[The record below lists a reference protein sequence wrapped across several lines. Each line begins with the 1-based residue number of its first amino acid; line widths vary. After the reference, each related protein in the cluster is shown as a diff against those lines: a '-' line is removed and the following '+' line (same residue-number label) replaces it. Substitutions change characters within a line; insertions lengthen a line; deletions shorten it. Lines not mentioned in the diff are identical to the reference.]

1 MTKIEYFKTMND
13 NNKKIKV
20 LVVPSDGFGV
30 GLYRSKSP
38 HEKLQQL
45 YGDEFEVQIMMNPN
59 WADFKWFEQF
69 DIIHFHKGLFSDEG
83 QKIFHNA
90 LRYFKEHNIT
100 TVMDIDDNCDVGQLP
115 PLYLS
120 NKAIKA
126 PEKITT
132 NFTLVDYVTTTTEIY
147 AKKIRKWNKNVFIF
161 PNAIDP
167 DEEQYQPIK
176 YPSDRIRFGFVMG
189 SSHERDMEQMKGLA
203 EKLCTAGL
211 KDKIQLVLCGYDLRG
226 TITMVDKE
234 GRTTGQ
240 RPIEP
245 KESVWYRYEQ
255 NLTKDYSLVSPEYAE
270 FLQQFIPNSQY
281 PDVRNEFYR
290 REWTKDVKNF
300 ATHYRNIDVLLAPL
314 DTNSFNE
321 VKSELKFAEA
331 GFTKTAVIFSNFGPY
346 TIGSRSLFKKGGEID
361 PEGNCILIDP
371 SSAHKAWF
379 KAIKRLANEPEL
391 IKTLQNNMYEHVKD
405 RYDINKVTERRAQW
419 YKEIVKK

>member
-1 MTKIEYFKTMND
+1 MEE
-13 NNKKIKV
+13 NKKKFKV
-20 LVVPSDGFGV
+20 LVVPSDQFGV
-30 GLYRSKSP
+30 GLYRSRRP

-45 YGDEFEVQIMMNPN
+45 YGDEFDVEINMNPN
-59 WADFKWFEQF
+59 WADFASFEKY
-69 DIIHFHKGLFSDEG
+69 DLIHFHKGLFNDEG
-83 QKIFHNA
+83 QRIFHNA

-100 TVMDIDDNCDVGQLP
+100 TVMDIDDNWDVGQYH

-132 NFTLVDYVTTTTEIY
+132 NFTLVDYVTTTTSIF
-147 AKKIRKWNKNVFIF
+147 ANKIKKWNKNVHIF

-176 YPSDRIRFGFVMG
+176 YPSERIRFGFVMG
-189 SSHERDMEQMKGLA
+189 SSHERDMEQIKGLS
-203 EKLCTAGL
+203 EKLVAAGL

-226 TITMVDKE
+226 TITMVDKD
-234 GRTTGQ
+234 GKTTGQ

-255 NLTKDYSLVSPEYAE
+255 NLTKDYTLISPEYRD

-281 PDVRNEFYR
+281 PGVRDEFYR
-290 REWTKDVKNF
+290 REWTKDVNNF

-331 GFTKTAVIFSNFGPY
+331 GFTKTAIICSNFGPY
-346 TIGSRSLFKKGGEID
+346 TIGSKSILQKGGTID
-361 PEGNCILIDP
+361 ETGNCILIDP
-371 SSAHKAWF
+371 AQAHKAWA
-379 KAIKRLANEPEL
+379 KAIKKLADNPEL
-391 IKTLQNNMYEHVKD
+391 IKLLQNNMYEHVKD
-405 RYDINKVTERRAQW
+405 IYDINKVTERRAQW
-419 YKEIVKK
+419 YKEIIKK

>member
-1 MTKIEYFKTMND
+1 MAD

-20 LVVPSDGFGV
+20 LVVPSDVYGV
-30 GLYRSKSP
+30 GLYRSKRP
-38 HEKLQQL
+38 HEQLQKMF
-45 YGDEFEVQIMMNPN
+45 GDEFEVQIMMNPN

-83 QKIFHNA
+83 QVIFHNA
-90 LRYFKEHNIT
+90 LKYFKEHNIT
-100 TVMDIDDNCDVGQLP
+100 TVMDIDDNWDVGQYH

-132 NFTLVDYVTTTTEIY
+132 NFRLVDYVTTTTEIY
-147 AKKIRKWNKNVFIF
+147 ASKIRKWNKNVVIF
-161 PNAIDP
+161 PNGIDP

-203 EKLCTAGL
+203 GKLCSAGL
-211 KDKIQLVLCGYDLRG
+211 RDKIQIVLCGYDLRG
-226 TITMVDKE
+226 TITMVDKD
-234 GRTTGQ
+234 GKTTGQ

-255 NLTKDYSLVSPEYAE
+255 NLTENYTLVSPEYKE
-270 FLQQFIPNSQY
+270 FLEQFIPNSQY
-281 PDVRNEFYR
+281 PGVRDEFYR
-290 REWTKDVKNF
+290 REWTKDVNNF

-331 GFTKTAVIFSNFGPY
+331 GFTRTAVICSNFGPY
-346 TIGSRSLFKKGGEID
+346 TIGSKSIFQKGGIIDETGNCVLID
-361 PEGNCILIDP
+361 PEKK
-371 SSAHKAWF
+371 HKAWTQ
-379 KAIKRLANEPEL
+379 AIKKLVDQPEL
-391 IKTLQNNMYEHVKD
+391 IKLLQNNMYEHVKD
-405 RYDINKVTERRAQW
+405 IYDINKITRDRAKW

>member
-1 MTKIEYFKTMND
+1 MSEEK
-13 NNKKIKV
+13 KKIHV
-20 LVVPSDGFGV
+20 LVCPSDSYGV
-30 GLYRSKSP
+30 GLYRSKKP

-45 YGDEFEVQIMMNPN
+45 FGNEFDVEINMQPN
-59 WADFKWFEQF
+59 WADFASFEKY
-69 DIIHFHKGLFSDEG
+69 DIIHFHKGLFNDEG

-100 TVMDIDDNCDVGQLP
+100 TVMDIDDNWDVGQFH

-147 AKKIRKWNKNVFIF
+147 AQKIRKWNKNVVII

-167 DEEQYQPIK
+167 DEEQYQAIK
-176 YPSDRIRFGFVMG
+176 YPSDKIRFGFIMG
-189 SSHERDMEQMKGLA
+189 SSHERDMEQFKGVTEQIYNSPLR
-203 EKLCTAGL
+203 
-211 KDKIQLVLCGYDLRG
+211 DKVQFVLCGYDLRG
-226 TITMVDKE
+226 TITMVDKD
-234 GRTTGQ
+234 GKTTGQ

-245 KESVWYRYEQ
+245 QESVWYRYEQ
-255 NLTKDYSLVSPEYAE
+255 NVTKDYTLVSPEYKE

-281 PDVRNEFYR
+281 PTVRDEFYR
-290 REWTKDVKNF
+290 REWTKDVNSF

-331 GFTKTAVIFSNFGPY
+331 GFTKTALICSNFGPY
-346 TIGSRSLFKKGGEID
+346 SLVGESLFQKGGVINEK
-361 PEGNCILIDP
+361 GNCVLIDP
-371 SSAHKAWF
+371 MRKHKDWA
-379 KAIKRLANEPEL
+379 KYIKKLAENPEL
-391 IKTLQNNMYEHVKD
+391 ITLLQNNLYEFVKD
-405 RYDINKVTERRAQW
+405 RYDLNKLTEKRAKW

>member
-1 MTKIEYFKTMND
+1 MSD
-13 NNKKIKV
+13 NNKKINV
-20 LVVPSDGFGV
+20 LVVPSDSWGV
-30 GLYRSKSP
+30 GLYRSKRP
-38 HEKLQQL
+38 HEKLQEL
-45 YGDEFEVQIMMNPN
+45 YGDDFDVEINMNPN
-59 WADFKWFEQF
+59 WADFPSFEKY
-69 DIIHFHKGLFSDEG
+69 DIIHFHKGLFNDEG
-83 QKIFHNA
+83 QKVFHNA

-100 TVMDIDDNCDVGQLP
+100 TVMDIDDNWDVGQFH

-120 NKAIKA
+120 NKSIKA

-132 NFTLVDYVTTTTEIY
+132 NFTLVDYVTTTT
-147 AKKIRKWNKNVFIF
+147 KIFANKIKKWNKNVYIF

-189 SSHERDMEQMKGLA
+189 SSHERDMEQIKGLA
-203 EKLCTAGL
+203 EKLVNAGL

-226 TITMVDKE
+226 TITMVDKD
-234 GRTTGQ
+234 GKPTGQ

-255 NLTKDYSLVSPEYAE
+255 NLTKDYSLISPEYKD

-281 PDVRNEFYR
+281 PGVRDEFYR
-290 REWTKDVKNF
+290 REWTKDVNNF

-331 GFTKTAVIFSNFGPY
+331 GFTKTAIICTDYGPY
-346 TIGSRSLFKKGGEID
+346 TIGSRSLLKKGGEID

-371 SSAHKAWF
+371 LKAHKAWV
-379 KAIKRLANEPEL
+379 KAIKKLVDNPEL
-391 IKTLQNNMYEHVKD
+391 IKLLQNNMYEHVKD
-405 RYDINKVTERRAQW
+405 IYDINKVTERRAKW

>member
-1 MTKIEYFKTMND
+1 MEESK
-13 NNKKIKV
+13 KKIKV
-20 LVVPSDGFGV
+20 LVVPSDEFGV

-38 HEKLQQL
+38 HYVLQRNFP
-45 YGDEFEVQIMMNPN
+45 DEFDVEINMQPN
-59 WADFKWFEQF
+59 WADFASFEKY
-69 DIIHFHKGLFSDEG
+69 DLIHFHKGLFNDEG
-83 QKIFHNA
+83 QKIFHEA
-90 LRYFKEHNIT
+90 LKYFKAHNIT
-100 TVMDIDDNCDVGQLP
+100 TVMDIDDNWDVGQYH

-132 NFTLVDYVTTTTEIY
+132 NFTLVDYVTTTTEIF
-147 AKKIRKWNKNVFIF
+147 ANKIRKWNKNVHIF

-189 SSHERDMEQMKGLA
+189 SSHERDMEQIKGLA
-203 EKLCTAGL
+203 EKLANAGL
-211 KDKIQLVLCGYDLRG
+211 YDKIQLVLCGYDLRG
-226 TITMVDKE
+226 TITMVDKN
-234 GRTTGQ
+234 GKPTGQ

-255 NLTKDYSLVSPEYAE
+255 NLTKNYSLISPEYKD
-270 FLQQFIPNSQY
+270 FLLQFIPNSQY
-281 PDVRNEFYR
+281 PDVRDEFYR
-290 REWTKDVKNF
+290 REWTKDVNNF

-331 GFTKTAVIFSNFGPY
+331 GFTRTAVICSDYGPY

-371 SSAHKAWF
+371 RKAHKAWTI
-379 KAIKRLANEPEL
+379 AIKKLANNPEL
-391 IKTLQNNMYEHVKD
+391 IKLLQNNMYEHVKD
-405 RYDINKVTERRAQW
+405 IYDINNVTEKRAQW
-419 YKEIVKK
+419 YKEIIKK

>member
-1 MTKIEYFKTMND
+1 MAE
-13 NNKKIKV
+13 NKKKIRV
-20 LVVPSDGFGV
+20 LVCPSDSYGV
-30 GLYRSKSP
+30 GLYRSRRP
-38 HEKLQQL
+38 HEKLQEL
-45 YGDEFEVQIMMNPN
+45 YGDEFEVEINMNPN
-59 WADFKWFEQF
+59 WADFQSFEKY
-69 DIIHFHKGLFSDEG
+69 DIIHFHKGLFNDEG
-83 QKIFHNA
+83 QKVFHNA

-100 TVMDIDDNCDVGQLP
+100 TIMDIDDNWDVGQFH

-132 NFTLVDYVTTTTEIY
+132 NFTLVDYVTTTTSIFGN
-147 AKKIRKWNKNVFIF
+147 KIKKWNKNVLIF

-176 YPSDRIRFGFVMG
+176 YPSERIRFGFVMG

-203 EKLCTAGL
+203 EKLVNAGL
-211 KDKIQLVLCGYDLRG
+211 KDKIQFVLCGYDLRG
-226 TITMVDKE
+226 TITMVDKD
-234 GRTTGQ
+234 GKPTGQ

-255 NLTKDYSLVSPEYAE
+255 NLTKDYTLISPEYKD

-281 PDVRNEFYR
+281 PGVRDEFYR
-290 REWTKDVKNF
+290 REWTKDVNNF

-331 GFTKTAVIFSNFGPY
+331 GFTKTAVICSNYGPY
-346 TIGSRSLFKKGGEID
+346 TIGSRSLLKKGGEID

-371 SSAHKAWF
+371 TQAHKAWF
-379 KAIKRLANEPEL
+379 KAIKKLAEQPEL
-391 IKTLQNNMYEHVKD
+391 IKLLQNNMYEHVKD
-405 RYDINKVTERRAQW
+405 IYDINKVTERRAQW

>member
-1 MTKIEYFKTMND
+1 MGRKYKI
-13 NNKKIKV
+13 

-38 HEKLQQL
+38 HYILQRNFP
-45 YGDEFEVQIMMNPN
+45 DEFDVEINMNPN
-59 WADFKWFEQF
+59 WADFASFEKY
-69 DIIHFHKGLFSDEG
+69 DLIHFHKGLFNDEG
-83 QKIFHNA
+83 QRIFHNA

-100 TVMDIDDNCDVGQLP
+100 TVMDIDDNWDVGQYH

-132 NFTLVDYVTTTTEIY
+132 NFTLVDYVTTTTEIF
-147 AKKIRKWNKNVFIF
+147 ASKIRKWNKNVHIF

-176 YPSDRIRFGFVMG
+176 YPSERIRFGFVMG
-189 SSHERDMEQMKGLA
+189 SSHERDMEQIKGLS
-203 EKLCTAGL
+203 EKLVAAGL

-226 TITMVDKE
+226 TITMVDKD
-234 GRTTGQ
+234 GKTTGQ

-255 NLTKDYSLVSPEYAE
+255 NLTKDYTLISPEYRD

-281 PDVRNEFYR
+281 PGVRDEFYR
-290 REWTKDVKNF
+290 REWTKDVNNF

-331 GFTKTAVIFSNFGPY
+331 GFTKTAIICSNFGPY
-346 TIGSRSLFKKGGEID
+346 TIGSKSILQKGGTID
-361 PEGNCILIDP
+361 ETGNCILIDP
-371 SSAHKAWF
+371 AQAHKAWA
-379 KAIKRLANEPEL
+379 KAIKKLADNPEL
-391 IKTLQNNMYEHVKD
+391 IKLLQNNMYEHVKD
-405 RYDINKVTERRAQW
+405 IYDINKVTERRAQW
-419 YKEIVKK
+419 YKEIIKK